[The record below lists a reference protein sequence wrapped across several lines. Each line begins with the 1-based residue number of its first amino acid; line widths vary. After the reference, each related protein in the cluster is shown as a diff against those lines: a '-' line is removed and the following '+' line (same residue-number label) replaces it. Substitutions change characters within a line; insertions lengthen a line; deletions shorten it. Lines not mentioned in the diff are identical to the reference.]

1 MFLTWIGRVQA
12 QEDVTELPQDRQE
25 VVKQPRGISYQAVVR
40 DGHDNIVSGKTI
52 SVGITLKAEVGGRI
66 VAEYRERHIVKT
78 NANGLFTLI
87 IGQGESEDEY
97 SEIDWSI
104 TGATYK
110 IGTETEYGSGETQI
124 LSVPLARYAE
134 KAGDI
139 DYATLL
145 SKFSSED
152 LAAIIG
158 LADYL
163 KKGDFVETLEEY
175 AKTGEA
181 ETKLTEYAKTEDLPS
196 LAGYA
201 KTEDVE
207 KTLEEY
213 AKTGEVETKLTEYA
227 KTEDLPSLAGY
238 AKTDE
243 VETILTEYVTIAKL
257 KEEIDALKSQIA
269 EMKEE
274 MASGNGNGG
283 GESGDVQEPEEYLG
297 LRFPIENGALQEGAD
312 TLRIL
317 AIGNSFTDD
326 PTFYLGGVVGA
337 SGIDQKRVCVYAL
350 TVGGDRS

>member
-1 MFLTWIGRVQA
+1 M
-12 QEDVTELPQDRQE
+12 
-25 VVKQPRGISYQAVVR
+25 
-40 DGHDNIVSGKTI
+40 
-52 SVGITLKAEVGGRI
+52 
-66 VAEYRERHIVKT
+66 
-78 NANGLFTLI
+78 
-87 IGQGESEDEY
+87 
-97 SEIDWSI
+97 
-104 TGATYK
+104 
-110 IGTETEYGSGETQI
+110 
-124 LSVPLARYAE
+124 
-134 KAGDI
+134 
-139 DYATLL
+139 
-145 SKFSSED
+145 
-152 LAAIIG
+152 
-158 LADYL
+158 
-163 KKGDFVETLEEY
+163 
-175 AKTGEA
+175 
-181 ETKLTEYAKTEDLPS
+181 PS